1 MDRSWMSK
9 VRTSEEY
16 KDGVQEFLSFA
27 FRDIR
32 EGGKALCPCVN
43 CANRKTQSYDE
54 VKTHLR
60 CHGILQ
66 GYTTWFCHGEQT
78 QSMSS
83 AFSHESEATVNVVSS
98 DNPRIT
104 PGQYAQRRLD
114 DMRGL
119 LNAAFVTPD
128 NYDSLSS
135 SSEAESNDESDGG
148 QLGIHDIIGSSP
160 EYENIAAEHDNE
172 GSKEDLL
179 SSFMKD
185 ADCKLY
191 SGCETFSKLS
201 FLVTLFHL
209 KCLHG
214 WTRESFTAL
223 LGVFSDAL
231 PEDAKLPKNYHEAK
245 KNHSR
250 IRAMV
255 SRQRLDIR
263 KGLHIPR
270 WDSKLFNQPKQDLI
284 NYVEKKFVYPPET
297 RDFTR
302 DWILK
307 VVSKRW
313 RDYKSFLKKMFYK
326 PNERPMDQIMKN
338 APPGVNEH
346 QWVALLGIWC
356 QDQHKET
363 KNKGPVHKIDLWDE
377 AHKKKDGNY
386 ANQSDKAYDKL
397 AELRRN
403 KNGDLSH
410 EDYDGVFDDVI
421 AKESTAGGYYDDK
434 YWAAVKFCRGPSSVG
449 HSASEV
455 RVQNELQAMR
465 TDLRIVTELAER
477 IRAFIA
483 QKYPEEDWTNTMVN
497 NSGRVGDAAIHG
509 IDHTEESMSNFQAS
523 GNDPKQTQVAC
534 HAKSRMQFVNASSSC
549 EQRIQKVTKRKELPN
564 QHAVQEC
571 PYVTKIWYCDVQYEV
586 DNIEQSCINEALGNN
601 RQKAYAAP
609 HTKAKKHRVN
619 LSPAHEERNVK
630 VSKATEL
637 AKQKKSEK
645 QKTVILLST
654 NVRAQGL
661 VVAKGILVSRDSTY
675 VVGGNMLGK
684 EFYGVT
690 VHHVSELGHERLPR
704 PYGNFQTV
712 EDAIGHCIAW
722 PCTHIKRVKAS
733 SARA

>member
-1 MDRSWMSK
+1 MP
-9 VRTSEEY
+9 
-16 KDGVQEFLSFA
+16 FLTNSISIDDF
-27 FRDIR
+27 
-32 EGGKALCPCVN
+32 L
-43 CANRKTQSYDE
+43 QSLY
-54 VKTHLR
+54 VKSVSP
-60 CHGILQ
+60 I
-66 GYTTWFCHGEQT
+66 
-78 QSMSS
+78 
-83 AFSHESEATVNVVSS
+83 FS
-98 DNPRIT
+98 
-104 PGQYAQRRLD
+104 AQRLLVSRINSQQKMHRRLRRLQNLRFEPEHVVD
-114 DMRGL
+114 DAQYEQAVEHEEENLHVPQEPTENEEQPDENLQDPPEIDVTDLDMLPEPGTIKIVWPNGFVREAMGRFSLTKL
-119 LNAAFVTPD
+119 LNMNSGKVLVETDENGIPNQRSA
-128 NYDSLSS
+128 SL
-135 SSEAESNDESDGG
+135 
-148 QLGIHDIIGSSP
+148 LG
-160 EYENIAAEHDNE
+160 
-172 GSKEDLL
+172 
-179 SSFMKD
+179 
-185 ADCKLY
+185 
-191 SGCETFSKLS
+191 S
-201 FLVTLFHL
+201 FLGMV
-209 KCLHG
+209 
-214 WTRESFTAL
+214 
-223 LGVFSDAL
+223 
-231 PEDAKLPKNYHEAK
+231 AKNSSYAP
-245 KNHSR
+245 
-250 IRAMV
+250 
-255 SRQRLDIR
+255 
-263 KGLHIPR
+263 LHIPR
-270 WDSKLFNQPKQDLI
+270 GDSKLFNQPNQDLI

-386 ANQSDKAYDKL
+386 ANQSVLELMDKAYDKL

-477 IRAFIA
+477 MRAFIA

-564 QHAVQEC
+564 QHAVQEAHMSQRSG
-571 PYVTKIWYCDVQYEV
+571 TDDVQYEV